1 MPKAAVSKGY
11 LIRSF
16 AWILLAYL
24 MAFVVA
30 AAVLMALGQSNPIF
44 KTLVADVTA
53 TLVIFVFGHVFRN
66 ASFYDPYWSLA
77 PIIIALYWLL
87 SVSQYNAISWNQLL
101 VLALVM
107 IWGLRLTFNWAS
119 QWQGQKHE
127 DWRYVEYRRTSGK
140 LFWLVELVGIELVPT
155 IVVFLGCL
163 SLYPVLTVESP
174 SFGFIQMAAT
184 ALTLI
189 AIFLETIADVQLKRF
204 LDRKSPSGSIMNEGL
219 WKYSRHPNYLG
230 EILFWWGLWLFIPG
244 SGLSRW
250 LALSGPLAVTA
261 LFVFVSIPLMEKHNQ
276 SRRSG
281 YSQYAHKISVL
292 IPRFPKND

>member
-1 MPKAAVSKGY
+1 MPNTPIAKRN

-16 AWILLAYL
+16 AWILAAL
-24 MAFVVA
+24 VVA
-30 AAVLMALGQSNPIF
+30 AAVLSFIGQSNSIF
-44 KTLVADVTA
+44 KTLMADIAA

-87 SVSQYNAISWNQLL
+87 FINKYEAISWNQLL
-101 VLALVM
+101 VLGLVI

-127 DWRYVEYRRTSGK
+127 DWRYVEYRRTSGE
-140 LFWLVELVGIELVPT
+140 LFWAVELVGIELVPT
-155 IVVFLGCL
+155 TVVFLGCL
-163 SLYPVLTVESP
+163 SLYPVLTEVSP
-174 SFGFIQMAAT
+174 SFGFMQMAAT
-184 ALTLI
+184 ALTLT
-189 AIFLETIADVQLKRF
+189 AILLETTADFQLKRF
-204 LDRKSPSGSIMNEGL
+204 LDQKLPPGSIMNKGL

-244 SGLSRW
+244 YGIIRW

-261 LFVFVSIPLMEKHNQ
+261 LFVFVSIPLMEKHNL
-276 SRRSG
+276 SRRSC
-281 YSQYAHKISVL
+281 YSQHAKKISVL
-292 IPRFPKND
+292 IPWFPKND

>member
-1 MPKAAVSKGY
+1 MPKAVVAKGY
-11 LIRSF
+11 LIKSF
-16 AWILLAYL
+16 AWIILAYL
-24 MAFVVA
+24 AALVVA
-30 AAVLMALGQSNPIF
+30 ALVLSILGQSNPIF
-44 KTLVADVTA
+44 KTFMADIAA

-87 SVSQYNAISWNQLL
+87 FVNQYDTISWNQLL
-101 VLALVM
+101 VLALVI

-119 QWQGQKHE
+119 QWQGRKHE

-140 LFWLVELVGIELVPT
+140 LFWMVELVGIELVPT

-163 SLYPVLTVESP
+163 SLYPVLTAAKP
-174 SFGFIQMAAT
+174 SFGSIQVVAT
-184 ALTLI
+184 VVTI
-189 AIFLETIADVQLKRF
+189 SAILLETTADVQLKRF
-204 LDRKSPSGSIMNEGL
+204 LDQNWPSGSIMNEGL

-261 LFVFVSIPLMEKHNQ
+261 LFVFVSIPLMEKHNLF
-276 SRRSG
+276 RRSG
-281 YSQYAHKISVL
+281 YAQHAKRISVL
-292 IPRFPKND
+292 IPWIPKN